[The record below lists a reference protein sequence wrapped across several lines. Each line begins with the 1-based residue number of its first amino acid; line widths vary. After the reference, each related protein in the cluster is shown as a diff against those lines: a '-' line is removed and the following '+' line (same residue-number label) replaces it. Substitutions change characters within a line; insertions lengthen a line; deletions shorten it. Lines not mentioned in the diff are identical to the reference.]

1 MYLYNNSSRNMCL
14 MVVINLVAN
23 KPDKQGKDKPEDR
36 IDHRCRWVFPLVF
49 LDSI

>member
-1 MYLYNNSSRNMCL
+1 MCL

-36 IDHRCRWVFPLVF
+36 IDHR
-49 LDSI
+49 